1 MKENILEEIKK
12 LSGEIRDQINEYE
25 KNNELLNE
33 MCKNPLVM
41 EAIKL
46 QLNNEELFRNVNKI
60 RNDVKFLIDEKCKHN
75 LLLYI
80 DYNLSCYD
88 SFYYY
93 RCIECGQKIESV
105 IKLNNVIYTDVPY
118 QDLKRDFSNYLIKYD
133 EETAIQIMLAKYSN
147 ELFNDLVTS
156 GVDEIKAL
164 KLIRK
169 SK

>member
-12 LSGEIRDQINEYE
+12 LKGEIAEQTSEYE

-33 MCKNPLVM
+33 KCKNPLVM

-46 QLNNEELFRNVNKI
+46 QLNNEELLRNVNKI
-60 RNDVKFLIDEKCKHN
+60 RKDVELLIEKNCTHN

-80 DYNLSCYD
+80 GHNISCYD

-93 RCIECGQKIESV
+93 RCIECGQGIEST
-105 IKLNNVIYTDVPY
+105 IKLNNVVYTDVSY
-118 QDLKRDFSNYLIKYD
+118 EDLKKDFNNYLNKYG
-133 EETAIQIMLAKYSN
+133 EESAIQIMLAKYKN